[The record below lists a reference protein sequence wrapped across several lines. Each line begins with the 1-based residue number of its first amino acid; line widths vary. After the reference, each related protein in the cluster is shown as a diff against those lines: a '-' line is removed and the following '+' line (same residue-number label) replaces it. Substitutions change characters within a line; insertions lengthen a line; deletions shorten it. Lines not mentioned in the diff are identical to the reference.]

1 MEKIIDHA
9 TSSGRGYRAA
19 AASIPPPRILVA
31 EDDAELRDLVATK
44 LRMDG
49 HEVIEVADGGRLL
62 VRLASAYIAGR
73 SYDAFDLI
81 VSDVRMPV
89 CSGLQI
95 VEGLRRAHWP
105 TPVILMTAFG
115 DDATRARAERLGAL
129 LFDKPFDV
137 DDLRATVRHIVRA
150 APARRPTPLRRE
162 DEARPARRTL
172 TLLTSCTDIASA
184 IVVKRRLEAAGI
196 LGRVAGSSGD
206 VSIYVVDADAD
217 AARELLGRG
226 HSSS

>member
-1 MEKIIDHA
+1 MENIIDHA

-49 HEVIEVADGGRLL
+49 HEVIEVADNKRLL
-62 VRLASAYIAGR
+62 MHLTSAYIAKH
-73 SYDAFDLI
+73 SHDAFDLI
-81 VSDVRMPV
+81 VSDVRMPM
-89 CSGLQI
+89 CNDLQI

-105 TPVILMTAFG
+105 TPMILMTAFG
-115 DDATRARAERLGAL
+115 DDATRARADRLGAL

-150 APARRPTPLRRE
+150 APVRRPAPLRRE
-162 DEARPARRTL
+162 DEAKPARRTL

-196 LGRVAGSSGD
+196 LGLVAGSSGD
-206 VSIYVVDADAD
+206 VSIYVVDADVE
-217 AARELLGRG
+217 AARDLLARG
-226 HSSS
+226 PSSS